1 MCESFKKNQVRR
13 KKRIDITQSTFMKH
27 KSKENQGGNRED

>member
-13 KKRIDITQSTFMKH
+13 KKRIDIIQRPFMKH